1 MLSNILISWGLVTPS
16 VTALSDN
23 MVQNN
28 NILVLQVSPIFPK
41 NGMILKDFPTSLKVQ
56 VTRGG
61 FPVEGAIVQFWFG
74 EHNAFLTKS
83 DSSGF
88 AYLTL
93 LSQNTLPSGYYS
105 WHATAIKTGFRGGS
119 TLSNYFIISSNDN
132 NNLSSGGTVSTDKK
146 NYFIGNGKIVD
157 VKISGNVN
165 SYYLGDA
172 IILKIISP
180 SKTIQLVAR
189 GTYLGAFQTTYNL
202 GDNSEVGF
210 YTVTAFYKY
219 NVFSTATFTVIKSS
233 P

>member
-180 SKTIQLVAR
+180 SKTTQLVAR

-219 NVFSTATFTVIKSS
+219 SVFSTATFTVIKSS